1 MQTSSA
7 NAGFMDLNKAQT
19 AINAIPLVKE
29 SIPEL
34 MQLAD
39 GKVPG
44 IPGYLALAKLHQI
57 QQLVQDLAVKQPPQG
72 TIKDNIAQSMA
83 TMMTQQ
89 GQQQQAQ
96 KPPMPPG
103 GIASLGPVPPNTPQP
118 QMQPE
123 AEPQQGAGQPVQA
136 AHGGIMNAHV
146 DPRMFNFDGGGIVS
160 FAGGKTVTDEEK
172 EKLRN
177 QTRMYIEAA
186 QQKAVEDEQQR
197 AAEKAAN
204 DRATEGLNDTVGM
217 GELPRNTG
225 LSSLPDAIT
234 SGSNAVKKGIGS
246 IFEPYKG
253 PPMEAGGQRV
263 TSPAKLVATSDN
275 PPVSANAPIGAPGG
289 SPYPSNVRPGAAI
302 APQAPAAPTTGPMAG
317 GQARPAPVPTVGPM
331 APNALPAA
339 PQTNDDAIV
348 ALANKLTLDN
358 PDAAQAKADRDA
370 IVQKDFD
377 QAKAIADEKKINDEF
392 GVGTYGKNRREQL
405 GQMKTAFE
413 ASQPTG
419 TDRVLAS
426 MRAFSRPG
434 ARAGDTSEASYKMIE
449 AERAARFEFAKAQDL
464 ANDAIEKVEEAVR
477 TGSAASVRA
486 AKAESIKAKQTATE
500 KKAELSQKVADNTA
514 AGKRQ
519 GVASAAQIVEA
530 RARDKNMFDIAANN
544 NVSSEKVARIQAA
557 AQKYG
562 YDKPD
567 AGERALKEYIA
578 IKDKYGEEA
587 ADKWLAVTANVRDAV
602 MGVKQRG
609 LDKTIENKIRL
620 NELIRKETEGIDAQ
634 LARGNLKPERR
645 AELTKQRKVI
655 EDRVRADFPE
665 LGGPAIKDPFKE

>member
-160 FAGGKTVTDEEK
+160 FAGGKTVTDEDK

-263 TSPAKLVATSDN
+263 TSPAKLVTTSDN

-302 APQAPAAPTTGPMAG
+302 APQAPAAPTAGPMAG
-317 GQARPAPVPTVGPM
+317 GQARPAPVPTAGPM
-331 APNALPAA
+331 APNAPPAT
-339 PQTNDDAIV
+339 PQTSDDAIV
-348 ALANKLTLDN
+348 ALAKKLTLTN

-370 IVQKDFD
+370 MMPKDFD
-377 QAKAIADEKKINDEF
+377 QAKAIADQKALNLEF
-392 GVGTYGKNRREQL
+392 GIGTYGKNRREQQEKL
-405 GQMKTAFE
+405 KTEFE
-413 ASQPTG
+413 ANQPTG

-426 MRAFSRPG
+426 LRAFGRPG
-434 ARAGDTSEASYKMIE
+434 ARAGDMSEASYKMIE
-449 AERAARFEFAKAQDL
+449 TERAARFEFAKAQDL
-464 ANDAIEKVEEAVR
+464 ANDAIEKVDEAVR
-477 TGSAASVRA
+477 TGNASAIMA
-486 AKAESIKAKQTATE
+486 AKAEANKAKQAATE
-500 KKAELSQKVADNTA
+500 KRAELSQKVADNTA
-514 AGKRQ
+514 AAQRQ
-519 GVASAAQIVEA
+519 GVSSAAQVVEA
-530 RARDKNMFDIAANN
+530 RARDENLLKIAREN
-544 NVSSEKVARIQAA
+544 NVATEKMENIRATT
-557 AQKYG
+557 QKYG
-562 YDKPD
+562 YDRPD
-567 AGERALKEYIA
+567 DTQRVLREYVDIR
-578 IKDKYGEEA
+578 DKKGEA
-587 ADKWLAVTANVRDAV
+587 AAELFLKDQEKVREIV
-602 MGVKQRG
+602 SKRTGP
-609 LDKTIENKIRL
+609 DKTVENKIKL
-620 NELIRKETEGIDAQ
+620 DTLIRDETAAINAQ

-645 AELTKQRKVI
+645 AELMRERKII
-655 EDRVRADFPE
+655 EDRVRANYPE

>member
-172 EKLRN
+172 EKLRK
-177 QTRMYIEAA
+177 QIERD
-186 QQKAVEDEQQR
+186 KIDR
-197 AAEKAAN
+197 AAEGF
-204 DRATEGLNDTVGM
+204 DEVVGM
-217 GELPRNTG
+217 GKPPTRP
-225 LSSLPDAIT
+225 SLAGGIKTLADAIARPVPRSMASVD
-234 SGSNAVKKGIGS
+234 SGDANDPSFSMAPV
-246 IFEPYKG
+246 
-253 PPMEAGGQRV
+253 Q
-263 TSPAKLVATSDN
+263 PA
-275 PPVSANAPIGAPGG
+275 PRPAP
-289 SPYPSNVRPGAAI
+289 
-302 APQAPAAPTTGPMAG
+302 APTTGPMAG
-317 GQARPAPVPTVGPM
+317 GQARPAPVPTAGPM
-331 APNALPAA
+331 APNAPPAAA
-339 PQTNDDAIV
+339 PQTSDDAIV
-348 ALANKLTLDN
+348 ALAKKLTLTN

-370 IVQKDFD
+370 MMPKDFD
-377 QAKAIADEKKINDEF
+377 QAKAIADQKALNLEF
-392 GVGTYGKNRREQL
+392 GIGTYGKNRREQQEKL
-405 GQMKTAFE
+405 KTEFE
-413 ASQPTG
+413 ANQPTG

-426 MRAFSRPG
+426 LRAFGRPG
-434 ARAGDTSEASYKMIE
+434 ARAGDMSEASYKMIE
-449 AERAARFEFAKAQDL
+449 TERAARLEFARAQDL

-477 TGSAASVRA
+477 TGNASAIMA
-486 AKAESIKAKQTATE
+486 AKAEATKAKQAAIE
-500 KKAELSQKVADNTA
+500 KKADLSQKVADNTA
-514 AGKRQ
+514 ASQRQ
-519 GVASAAQIVEA
+519 SVTSAAQVVEA
-530 RARDKNMFDIAANN
+530 RARDENLLKIAASN